1 RSRLREIADST
12 IAAING
18 GIVDV
23 SPAQRHTR
31 LYSSDA
37 LELVNWRLAPQGWH
51 GHASGRTTE
60 INILPMSTLKGARY
74 LHSIDPTKKI
84 GILNFASATKPG
96 GGFLSGASAQEESIA
111 RSSTLYVSLTT
122 TAARPFYALHAHDE
136 KGGYYTH
143 SMIYS
148 PSVHLLRDD
157 DGSWLTPLKVDVLTS
172 PAVNAGQVRK
182 LSRRRPRGEVESK
195 IRAVMK
201 ERMGRILALFE
212 RQGARQLVLG
222 SFGTGVFQNDVRAM
236 AEIWH
241 ELLHAPGARFASS
254 FDNVAFAIPD
264 SYTRQKFAS
273 GFFPRGV

>member
-1 RSRLREIADST
+1 
-12 IAAING
+12 
-18 GIVDV
+18 
-23 SPAQRHTR
+23 
-31 LYSSDA
+31 
-37 LELVNWRLAPQGWH
+37 
-51 GHASGRTTE
+51 

-96 GGFLSGASAQEESIA
+96 GGFLSGADAQEESIA
-111 RSSTLYVSLTT
+111 RSSTLYVSLMTP
-122 TAARPFYALHAHDE
+122 AAHPFYALHAHDE

-172 PAVNAGQVRK
+172 AAVNAGEVRK
-182 LSRRRPRGEVESK
+182 LSHRRPRGEVESK

-222 SFGTGVFQNDVRAM
+222 SFGTGVFENDIRAM
-236 AEIWH
+236 AEVWH
-241 ELLHAPGARFASS
+241 ELLNAHGARFASS
-254 FDNVAFAIPD
+254 FDYVAFAIPGH
-264 SYTRQKFAS
+264 YTREKFAS
-273 GFFPRGV
+273 GF